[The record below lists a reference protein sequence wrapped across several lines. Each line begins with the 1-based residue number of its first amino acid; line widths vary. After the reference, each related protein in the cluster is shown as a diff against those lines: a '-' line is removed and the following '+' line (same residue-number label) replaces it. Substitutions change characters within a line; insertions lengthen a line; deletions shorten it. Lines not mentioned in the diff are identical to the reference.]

1 MIKESYLVNMK
12 TSNYNILNSYWG
24 LIKSLHTSWKLDLIE
39 RLTQSIRQ
47 NLQQDSNCMKNS
59 FGAWESEKSAEQIIQ
74 ELRNSR
80 NTNRQIEEL

>member
-1 MIKESYLVNMK
+1 MK
-12 TSNYNILNSYWG
+12 TSNSQVLNNYWG
-24 LIKSLHTSWKLDLIE
+24 LIKNLHISWKLDLIE

-47 NLQQDSNCMKNS
+47 NLSQGPNTMKNA
-59 FGAWESEKSAEQIIQ
+59 FGAWQSAQSAEQIIQ

>member
-1 MIKESYLVNMK
+1 MK
-12 TSNYNILNSYWG
+12 TSNSQILNSYWG

-47 NLQQDSNCMKNS
+47 NLQQDPNTMKNA
-59 FGAWESEKSAEQIIQ
+59 FGAWESDQSAEQIIQ